1 MGGSSERL
9 DHPNTFRLFL
19 KHLQFLF
26 RQMRAC
32 QLSKIKG
39 DVGLV
44 KTTKAPRHTHTLHS
58 AAPAPLASFSLFNLL
73 SVTFSNAYSRL
84 QSYSDSE
91 ISKRHKRNQAEL
103 WRKQTWLHPHCCT
116 SHKYWM
122 HLSASQHTGD
132 QVVQHR
138 LSALAHWQCN
148 LTAVIYNSL
157 AYFGAASAS
166 CSISLPPTLSL
177 GWLTSPQPSL

>member
-1 MGGSSERL
+1 MG
-9 DHPNTFRLFL
+9 
-19 KHLQFLF
+19 
-26 RQMRAC
+26 AC

-44 KTTKAPRHTHTLHS
+44 RTTKAPKHTHTLHS
-58 AAPAPLASFSLFNLL
+58 AAPAPPPPPPRVLFAILFNLL

-84 QSYSDSE
+84 QSYSNSE
-91 ISKRHKRNQAEL
+91 ISKRHKHNQAEL
-103 WRKQTWLHPHCCT
+103 WRKQTWLYPDCCT

-138 LSALAHWQCN
+138 LSAPAHWQCN